1 MKVGLSLSG
10 GGVRAA
16 VFHLGVL
23 KRLALAG
30 LLEDVTFVSTVSG
43 GSMCVGLILAVNGMR
58 WPNSQEFLEK
68 VLPEARRH
76 LQEQDLQR
84 DLIRQT
90 LLAPW
95 TLFSSRATALSLL
108 MQKRWGLTA
117 LLRDLPEHPR
127 WMINTSCHETAKDFR
142 FERFRMGD
150 YVFGYSYDT
159 NVPVSHAV
167 AASAGFPGLIGPLHF
182 DTTPYRWFKYKGPGE
197 DPATGVEA
205 AKQRITEDIQPMFP
219 TVHLWDGGVYD
230 NHGLEGIHDFIEGW
244 RTDVD
249 FYVVSDGSGR
259 GKPTAYKRGAGGLLR
274 LVTGIMMDQI
284 RSLRSRA
291 IIERIVN
298 HGEKGVLLQIGNTAQ
313 EIMGTHF
320 PETQLAILR
329 QESLP
334 PEEAA
339 MAAAFPTVLR
349 ALTVEEFTRLARH
362 GFEVADATLLRYYT
376 ADYPHQVWV

>member
-1 MKVGLSLSG
+1 MNVGLSLSG

-30 LLEDVTFVSTVSG
+30 LLEKVTFISTVSG
-43 GSMCVGLILAVNGMR
+43 GSMCVGLILAVNEMR
-58 WPNSQEFLEK
+58 WPNSQEFLDK
-68 VLPEARRH
+68 VLPAARRH

-95 TLFSSRATALSLL
+95 TLFSSRANKLSMLL
-108 MQKRWGLTA
+108 QQRWGLTA

-127 WMINTSCHETAKDFR
+127 WLINTTCHETAKNWR

-159 NVPVSHAV
+159 SVPVSHAV
-167 AASAGFPGLIGPLHF
+167 AASAGFPGLIGPLHL
-182 DTTPYRWFKYKGPGE
+182 DTTPYHWFKYKDRRE
-197 DPATGVEA
+197 DPVASA
-205 AKQRITEDIQPMFP
+205 AESKRRITEDIIPEFS

-249 FYVVSDGSGR
+249 FYVISDGSGR
-259 GKPTAYKRGAGGLLR
+259 GKSTAYQRGVGGLLH

-291 IIERIVN
+291 IIERILN
-298 HGEKGVLLQIGNTAQ
+298 HGEKGVFLQIGNTTQ
-313 EIMGTHF
+313 EIFGTHF
-320 PETQLAILR
+320 PETQLAAHR
-329 QESLP
+329 QQTLP
-334 PEEAA
+334 PDEC
-339 MAAAFPTVLR
+339 AAAASFPTVLR
-349 ALTVEEFTRLARH
+349 ALTDVEFTRLARH
-362 GFEVADATLLRYYT
+362 GFEVADATLFRYYM
-376 ADYPHQVWV
+376 DDFPHQVWV